1 MNHALKLEPDVKK
14 LKSTDNGRLARL
26 TRLMTQVNEKIMA
39 VSTVALLT
47 AALVLTLGVLLRY
60 FLKVPT
66 DWQDETAVFLIVG
79 SIFMCGAYVQSL
91 RGHVGIEAV
100 ATILPAAVNRVRAL
114 LVDIASLAFCAFFS
128 WKSWTLLYEAVHEGQ
143 TTSSSFAPPLWI
155 PYGLMA
161 TGMTLL
167 ALQLLLQ
174 IPTHFLPKKGDT

>member
-1 MNHALKLEPDVKK
+1 MSHAVRYETEFKK

-26 TRLMTQVNEKIMA
+26 TRLMTRINDWIMA
-39 VSTVALLT
+39 VSTVAML
-47 AALVLTLGVLLRY
+47 AAACVLTLGVLLRY

-79 SIFMCGAYVQSL
+79 SIFMCGAYVQSY

-100 ATILPAAVNRVRAL
+100 AAILPEAVNRVRRK
-114 LVDIASLAFCAFFS
+114 LVDIASFGFCAFFS
-128 WKSWTLLYEAVHEGQ
+128 WKSWTLLVEALREGQ

-161 TGMTLL
+161 AGMTLL
-167 ALQLLLQ
+167 TLQLLLQ
-174 IPTHFLPKKGDT
+174 IPTHFLPEKEAE